1 MRSITGRKNIEDF
14 CADVLTDESNLAG
27 AWCDKAAWPE
37 TKEEVQEFVRN
48 SAKEGV
54 PITVS
59 GGLTGIAGG
68 ALPEGGAVV
77 STSCMKK
84 IEHEDNGLIIAE
96 AGVTFEELQ
105 RFISSTAGQF
115 FYPPDPTEETASIGG
130 TIATDA
136 SGADSFLYG
145 STREWIQKLELV
157 LPSGKLLEIERDQY
171 RFEDL
176 MCMHPDIGTLI
187 LPKLSRKQPP
197 KNAAGYYM
205 HPDMDLIDL
214 FIGSEST
221 LGLITRAWLRLA
233 PVPPFLFDLT
243 VFPEDFISFW
253 NLFENLLNTDDSLRI
268 RAIEMMDDRCI
279 DFIRSHPGDFPPPPE
294 NAHCALLLRA
304 EACNDDQLDEA
315 LTAMD
320 ETLEKSNVSSET
332 AWGGF
337 EPSEQQKIR
346 DFRHALPESV
356 NHLISEARRECPSIH
371 KLGSDGAV
379 EPSKLREYYFRT
391 REILEE
397 RNLPFVIFGHA
408 GQGHIHANALP
419 HNLKE
424 LVLAE
429 EAMYEIAAAAVE
441 MGGTVS
447 AEHGLG
453 KLKIDFLR
461 LMYTDREIEGMET
474 IRRIIDPDRL
484 FSRSLKFP
492 GWI

>member
-1 MRSITGRKNIEDF
+1 MRSITGRENIEDS
-14 CADVLTDESNLAG
+14 CAIILTDESNLAG
-27 AWCDKAAWPE
+27 AWCDKAVWPE
-37 TKEEVQEFVRN
+37 TSEEAQAFIQN
-48 SAKEGV
+48 SAKDGIS
-54 PITVS
+54 ITVS

-77 STSCMKK
+77 STSSMKK
-84 IEHEDNGLIIAE
+84 IEYDDNGLITAE
-96 AGVTFEELQ
+96 AGVTIEELH
-105 RFISSTAGQF
+105 RFVSSTAGEF

-145 STREWIQKLELV
+145 STREWIRKLELV

-176 MCMHPDIGTLI
+176 TCRHPDIGTLI
-187 LPKLSRKQPP
+187 LPELSRKQPP

-221 LGLITRAWLRLA
+221 LGLITRAWLKLA
-233 PVPPFLFDLT
+233 PVPSFLFDLT
-243 VFPEDFISFW
+243 VFPEDFTSFW
-253 NLFENLLNTDDSLRI
+253 NLFENLFKAGDSLRI

-279 DFIRSHPGDFPPPPE
+279 DFIRSHPGDFPLPPE

-304 EACNDDQLDEA
+304 EAHNDDQLDEA
-315 LTAMD
+315 LITMD
-320 ETLEKSNVSSET
+320 DLLEISNVSSDT

-337 EPSEQQKIR
+337 EPSEQKKIR

-356 NHLISEARRECPSIH
+356 NHLISEARRVCPSIH

-379 EPSKLREYYFRT
+379 DPSKLREYYFRT
-391 REILEE
+391 RSILEE
-397 RNLPFVIFGHA
+397 KNLPFVIFGHA

-419 HNLKE
+419 NSLEE
-424 LVLAE
+424 LALAE
-429 EAMYEIAAAAVE
+429 EAMLEIAAAAVE

-453 KLKIDFLR
+453 KLKIGLLH
-461 LMYTDREIEGMET
+461 LMYTNREIEAMES
-474 IRRIIDPDRL
+474 IRRTVDPECL
-484 FSRSLKFP
+484 FAQSLKF
-492 GWI
+492 

>member
-1 MRSITGRKNIEDF
+1 MRSITGKENIEDS
-14 CADVLTDESNLAG
+14 CANILTDESNLAG
-27 AWCDKAAWPE
+27 AWCDRAAWPE
-37 TKEEVQEFVRN
+37 TAEEAQAFIQN
-48 SAKEGV
+48 SAKDGIS
-54 PITVS
+54 ITVS

-84 IEHEDNGLIIAE
+84 MEYDDNELITAE
-96 AGVTFEELQ
+96 AGVTIEELH
-105 RFISSTAGQF
+105 RFISSTAGEF

-145 STREWIQKLELV
+145 STREWIRKLELV

-171 RFEDL
+171 RFEGL
-176 MCMHPDIGTLI
+176 TCRHPDIGTLI
-187 LPKLSRKQPP
+187 LPELGRKQPG
-197 KNAAGYYM
+197 KNAAGYCM

-221 LGLITRAWLRLA
+221 LGLITRAWLKLA
-233 PVPPFLFDLT
+233 PVPSFLFDLA
-243 VFPEDFISFW
+243 VFPEDFTSFW
-253 NLFENLLNTDDSLRI
+253 NLFENLLNAGNSLRI

-279 DFIRSHPGDFPPPPE
+279 DFIRSHPGDFPLPPE

-315 LTAMD
+315 LITMED
-320 ETLEKSNVSSET
+320 LLDKSNVSSET

-337 EPSEQQKIR
+337 EPSEQQRIR

-379 EPSKLREYYFRT
+379 EPLKLREYYFRT
-391 REILEE
+391 RSILEE
-397 RNLPFVIFGHA
+397 KNLPFVIFGHA

-419 HNLKE
+419 HNLEE
-424 LVLAE
+424 LALAE
-429 EAMYEIAAAAVE
+429 EAMLEIAAAAVE

-453 KLKIDFLR
+453 KLKINLLR
-461 LMYTDREIEGMET
+461 IMYTDREIEAMES
-474 IRRIIDPDRL
+474 IRRTVDPECL
-484 FSRSLKFP
+484 FARSLKF
-492 GWI
+492 

>member
-1 MRSITGRKNIEDF
+1 MRSITGKENIEDS
-14 CADVLTDESNLAG
+14 CANILTDESNLAG

-37 TKEEVQEFVRN
+37 TAKEAQAFIRK
-48 SAKEGV
+48 SAKDGIS
-54 PITVS
+54 ITVS

-77 STSCMKK
+77 STSSMKK
-84 IEHEDNGLIIAE
+84 VEYDDGLIAAE
-96 AGVTFEELQ
+96 AGVTIEELH
-105 RFISSTAGQF
+105 RFISSTAGEF

-145 STREWIQKLELV
+145 STREWIRKLELV
-157 LPSGKLLEIERDQY
+157 LPSGELLEIERDQY
-171 RFEDL
+171 RFEGL
-176 MCMHPDIGTLI
+176 TCRHPDIGTLI
-187 LPKLSRKQPP
+187 LPELSSRQPP

-214 FIGSEST
+214 LIGSEGT
-221 LGLITRAWLRLA
+221 LGLIIRAWLKLA
-233 PVPPFLFDLT
+233 PVPSFLFDLA
-243 VFPEDFISFW
+243 VFPENFTSFW
-253 NLFENLLNTDDSLRI
+253 DLFENLFNAGNSLLI

-279 DFIRSHPGDFPPPPE
+279 DFIRSHPGDFPLPPE

-304 EACNDDQLDEA
+304 EAHNDDQLDEA
-315 LTAMD
+315 LIKMD
-320 ETLEKSNVSSET
+320 NLLEKSNVSSET

-337 EPSEQQKIR
+337 EPSEQKKIR
-346 DFRHALPESV
+346 EFRHALPESV
-356 NHLISEARRECPSIH
+356 NHLISEVRRECPSIH

-391 REILEE
+391 RSILEE
-397 RNLPFVIFGHA
+397 KDLPFVIFGHA

-419 HNLKE
+419 HNLDE
-424 LVLAE
+424 LALAE
-429 EAMYEIAAAAVE
+429 EAMREIAAAAVE

-453 KLKIDFLR
+453 KLKINLLR
-461 LMYTDREIEGMET
+461 IMYTDMEIEAMES
-474 IRRIIDPDRL
+474 IRNTFDPECL
-484 FSRSLKFP
+484 FARSLKF
-492 GWI
+492 

>member
-1 MRSITGRKNIEDF
+1 MRSITGKKNIEDS
-14 CADVLTDESNLAG
+14 CANILTDESNLAG
-27 AWCDKAAWPE
+27 AWCDRAVWPE
-37 TKEEVQEFVRN
+37 TAEEAQAFIQN
-48 SAKEGV
+48 SAKDGIS
-54 PITVS
+54 ITVS

-84 IEHEDNGLIIAE
+84 MEYDDNGLITAE
-96 AGVTFEELQ
+96 AGVTIEELH
-105 RFISSTAGQF
+105 RFISSTAGEF

-145 STREWIQKLELV
+145 STREWIRKLELV

-171 RFEDL
+171 RFEGL
-176 MCMHPDIGTLI
+176 TCRHPDIGTLI
-187 LPKLSRKQPP
+187 LPEPGRKQPA
-197 KNAAGYYM
+197 KNAAGYCM

-221 LGLITRAWLRLA
+221 LGLITRAWLKLA
-233 PVPPFLFDLT
+233 PVPSFLFDLA
-243 VFPEDFISFW
+243 VFPEDFTSFW
-253 NLFENLLNTDDSLRI
+253 NLFENLLNAGNSLRI

-279 DFIRSHPGDFPPPPE
+279 DFIRSHPGDFPLPPE

-315 LTAMD
+315 LITMED
-320 ETLEKSNVSSET
+320 LLDKSNVSSET

-337 EPSEQQKIR
+337 EPSEQQRIR

-391 REILEE
+391 RSILEE
-397 RNLPFVIFGHA
+397 KNLPFVIFGHA

-419 HNLKE
+419 NNLEE
-424 LVLAE
+424 LALAE
-429 EAMYEIAAAAVE
+429 EAMIEIAAAAVE

-453 KLKIDFLR
+453 KLKINLLR
-461 LMYTDREIEGMET
+461 IMYTDREIEAMES
-474 IRRIIDPDRL
+474 IRRTVDPECL
-484 FSRSLKFP
+484 FARSLKF
-492 GWI
+492 

>member
-1 MRSITGRKNIEDF
+1 MRSITGIKNIEDS
-14 CADVLTDESNLAG
+14 CAGILSDESNLAG
-27 AWCDKAAWPE
+27 AWCDEAVWPE
-37 TKEEVQEFVRN
+37 TAEEMQIFVRN
-48 SAKEGV
+48 STKEGV

-77 STSCMKK
+77 STLSMKK
-84 IEHEDNGLIIAE
+84 MEYDDNGLITAE
-96 AGVTFEELQ
+96 AGVTIEELH
-105 RFISSTAGQF
+105 RFVSSVAGEF
-115 FYPPDPTEETASIGG
+115 FYPPDPTEETASLGG

-145 STREWIQKLELV
+145 STREWIRKLELV

-171 RFEDL
+171 IFEGL
-176 MCMHPDIGTLI
+176 TCRHPDIGTLI
-187 LPKLSRKQPP
+187 LPELIRKQPP

-221 LGLITRAWLRLA
+221 LGLITRAWLKLA

-243 VFPEDFISFW
+243 VFPEDFTSFW
-253 NLFENLLNTDDSLRI
+253 NLFENLLKADDSLLI
-268 RAIEMMDDRCI
+268 RAIEMMDDHCI
-279 DFIRSHPGDFPPPPE
+279 DFIRSHPGDFPLPPE

-304 EACNDDQLDEA
+304 EAYNDDQMDEA
-315 LTAMD
+315 LITMD
-320 ETLEKSNVSSET
+320 NLLEKSNVSSET

-337 EPSEQQKIR
+337 EPSEQKKIR
-346 DFRHALPESV
+346 DFRHALPESI
-356 NHLISEARRECPSIH
+356 NHMISEARRECPSIH

-379 EPSKLREYYFRT
+379 EPSKLMEYYLRT
-391 REILEE
+391 RSILEE
-397 RNLPFVIFGHA
+397 KNLPFVIFGHA

-419 HNLKE
+419 HNLEE
-424 LVLAE
+424 LALAE
-429 EAMYEIAAAAVE
+429 EAMREIAAAAVD

-453 KLKIDFLR
+453 KLKIDLLH
-461 LMYTDREIEGMET
+461 LMYTDREIDGMET
-474 IRRIIDPDRL
+474 IRRTFDPECL
-484 FSRSLKFP
+484 FARSLEFR
-492 GWI
+492 

>member
-1 MRSITGRKNIEDF
+1 MRSITGKGNIEDS
-14 CADVLTDESNLAG
+14 CANILTDESNLAG
-27 AWCDKAAWPE
+27 AWCDKAVWPE
-37 TKEEVQEFVRN
+37 TAEEVQIFVQN

-84 IEHEDNGLIIAE
+84 MQYDDNGLIRAE
-96 AGVTFEELQ
+96 AGVTIEELH
-105 RFISSTAGQF
+105 RFVSSTAGEF
-115 FYPPDPTEETASIGG
+115 FYPLDPTEETASIGG

-145 STREWIQKLELV
+145 STREWIRKLELV

-171 RFEDL
+171 RFEGL
-176 MCMHPDIGTLI
+176 TCRHPDIGTLI

-197 KNAAGYYM
+197 KNAAGYFM

-221 LGLITRAWLRLA
+221 LGLITRAWLKLA
-233 PVPPFLFDLT
+233 PVPSFLFDLT
-243 VFPEDFISFW
+243 VFPEDFASFW
-253 NLFENLLNTDDSLRI
+253 DLFENLFTAGDSLRI
-268 RAIEMMDDRCI
+268 RAIEMMDDHCI
-279 DFIRSHPGDFPPPPE
+279 DFIRAHPGDFPLPPE
-294 NAHCALLLRA
+294 NAHCALLLRV
-304 EACNDDQLDEA
+304 EAHNDAHLDEA
-315 LTAMD
+315 LIKMD
-320 ETLEKSNVSSET
+320 DLLERSNINSET

-337 EPSEQQKIR
+337 EPSEQKKIR

-356 NHLISEARRECPSIH
+356 NHVISEARRECPSIH

-391 REILEE
+391 RSILEDKD
-397 RNLPFVIFGHA
+397 LPFVIFGHA

-419 HNLKE
+419 HNLEE
-424 LVLAE
+424 LALAE
-429 EAMYEIAAAAVE
+429 KAMHEIAAAAVE

-453 KLKIDFLR
+453 KLKINLLR
-461 LMYTDREIEGMET
+461 TMYTDREIDGMET
-474 IRRIIDPDRL
+474 IRRTVDPECL
-484 FSRSLKFP
+484 FARSMIFL
-492 GWI
+492 